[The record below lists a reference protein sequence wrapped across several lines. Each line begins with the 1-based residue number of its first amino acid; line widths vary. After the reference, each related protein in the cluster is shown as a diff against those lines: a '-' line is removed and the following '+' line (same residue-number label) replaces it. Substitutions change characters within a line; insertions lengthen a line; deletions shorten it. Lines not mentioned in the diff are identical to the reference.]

1 MRDDTFLVSVMHVN
15 NEVGSVQPLQQ
26 IGQMLHKK
34 NPKILFHADC
44 IQGFGKYKIVPK
56 KMDIDL
62 MSVSSHKIHGPKGV
76 GFLYA
81 REGVKIRP
89 ILFGGGQ
96 QRGMRSGTENVPGI
110 AGFSA
115 AVSCMY
121 RGHEEKVKK
130 LYSLKKMLIDGLTQ
144 MDGVTVNA
152 IDGVKLEETAPHII
166 SASFQDIR
174 SEVMLHALAQKGVFV
189 SSGSACSSNHPELS
203 GTLKAIGV
211 KDELLDSTLRFSL
224 SVTTTEEE
232 IAYALEQVK
241 SVLPV
246 LRKFTRH

>member
-1 MRDDTFLVSVMHVN
+1 
-15 NEVGSVQPLQQ
+15 
-26 IGQMLHKK
+26 
-34 NPKILFHADC
+34 
-44 IQGFGKYKIVPK
+44 
-56 KMDIDL
+56 
-62 MSVSSHKIHGPKGV
+62 
-76 GFLYA
+76 
-81 REGVKIRP
+81 
-89 ILFGGGQ
+89 
-96 QRGMRSGTENVPGI
+96 
-110 AGFSA
+110 
-115 AVSCMY
+115 
-121 RGHEEKVKK
+121 
-130 LYSLKKMLIDGLTQ
+130 MLIDGLTQ